1 MLKILVPTAIQ
12 TTAAEAADYVMQV
25 ARSLNAKV
33 IALHVL
39 RTGDSTEA
47 GELSLKYFR
56 DAGQDHDIEV
66 ECCFRSGAVI
76 EQIVDFA
83 EENEVN
89 LIVLGASEGNIFDQ
103 WISSGLHDS
112 TVIPVLV
119 IPYQIFE

>member
-1 MLKILVPTAIQ
+1 MLKILVPTAFQ
-12 TTAAEAADYVMQV
+12 TAATETADYVMQV

-33 IALHVL
+33 VALHVV

-47 GELSLKYFR
+47 GELSLEYFKN
-56 DAGQDHDIEV
+56 AGLDHDIDV

-83 EENEVN
+83 EQNDVN
-89 LIVLGASEGNIFDQ
+89 LIVLGASEGRVFDK